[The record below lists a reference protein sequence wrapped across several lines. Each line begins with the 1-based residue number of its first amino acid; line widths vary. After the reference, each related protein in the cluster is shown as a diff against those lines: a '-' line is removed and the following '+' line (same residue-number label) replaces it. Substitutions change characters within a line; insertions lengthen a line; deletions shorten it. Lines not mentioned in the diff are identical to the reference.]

1 MYYIRLF
8 SENMRQ
14 GQVGGVKKLKLEET
28 SFMDGPLLKFKFE
41 KNSQNATL

>member
-1 MYYIRLF
+1 MHYIRLF

-28 SFMDGPLLKFKFE
+28 SFMDGPLDILVA
-41 KNSQNATL
+41 NSGPTRSF